1 MFYNSTQVK
10 KRTSQIVLNSSH
22 VVVEASESPKH
33 AVNVNSSICNHG
45 NSDNVGTVDTNSTN
59 NAHLLLDEID
69 IDPKH
74 LITDVI

>member
-1 MFYNSTQVK
+1 MK

-33 AVNVNSSICNHG
+33 AGNNVNSSLCNHG
-45 NSDNVGTVDTNSTN
+45 NSDNIGTVDTNTTT